1 MTDDRNAFAKR
12 HLGLVHACCKR
23 FSDKG
28 IEYEE
33 LYAAGCLGLSKAIDR
48 FDESLG
54 YCFSTYAFPV
64 IMGEIKRLFRDGGS
78 MRVSRSIKELGLKIS
93 RLQNSGE
100 LTVSQLAEKLGVE
113 REKVAEAIAASQ
125 ATVSLSACDG
135 EEDSCALEIPAPD
148 FQAELTERLS
158 LRSALRTLDDRDRR
172 MIELRYFQNQTQTQT
187 ARRLNMT
194 QVQVSRREKKLL
206 SILRQQL
213 A

>member
-1 MTDDRNAFAKR
+1 MKSSRDAFAKQ

-23 FSDKG
+23 FADKG

-54 YCFSTYAFPV
+54 HCFSTYAFPV
-64 IMGEIKRLFRDGGS
+64 ILGEIKRLFRDGGS
-78 MRVSRSIKELGLKIS
+78 VRVSRSLQELGLKIS

-125 ATVSLSACDG
+125 TPVSLSAGDG
-135 EEDSCALEIPAPD
+135 EEDGCAVEIPAPD

-172 MIELRYFQNQTQTQT
+172 MIELRYYQNQTQTQT
-187 ARRLNMT
+187 AKQLNMT
-194 QVQVSRREKKLL
+194 QVHVSRREKKLL
-206 SILRQQL
+206 SMLRQQL